1 MTPMIPAP
9 RRFTLAPDV
18 RLQDGSGEAIL
29 VKLDHESL
37 FALNETGA
45 LIVRRLSE
53 GTDLDAIIDDLAR
66 RYDAPP
72 DAVEQDVR
80 ALVEALCAR
89 ALIVPA
95 EPD

>member
-1 MTPMIPAP
+1 MTPLVPAP
-9 RRFTLAPDV
+9 RRFALAPDV
-18 RLQDGSGEAIL
+18 MLQDGRGEAIL
-29 VKLDHESL
+29 VKLDQESL

-45 LIVRRLSE
+45 LVVRRLRE
-53 GTDLDAIIDDLAR
+53 GVDLDAIIDDLAR

-72 DAVEQDVR
+72 EAVEQDVR
-80 ALVEALCAR
+80 ALVEALRAR